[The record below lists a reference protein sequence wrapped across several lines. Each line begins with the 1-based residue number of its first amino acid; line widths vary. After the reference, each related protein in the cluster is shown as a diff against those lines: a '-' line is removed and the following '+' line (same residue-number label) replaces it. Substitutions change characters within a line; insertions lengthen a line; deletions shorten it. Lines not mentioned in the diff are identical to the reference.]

1 MSGIGLA
8 GLSRKGNGTVPKMDS
23 RPIGHIRQGAEMRI
37 RSVVLGSV
45 LSFTLTCGALIS
57 SLANAATLMPDF
69 SVLNRSEQNLA
80 RSGDFDG
87 DGRIDELY
95 MVTEADTGRVAIHVR
110 LNRAD
115 GPQDLRVT
123 SLDSG
128 NRAPNLH
135 IAAPGFYQ
143 ADCGSY
149 TTDCATN
156 GIHTLQD
163 SLILGLD
170 GDTTVLLHWQGNHFE
185 QDFIRNDEARLAR
198 TFSVLY
204 ALNR

>member
-1 MSGIGLA
+1 
-8 GLSRKGNGTVPKMDS
+8 
-23 RPIGHIRQGAEMRI
+23 MRM
-37 RSVVLGSV
+37 RSVILGSV
-45 LSFTLTCGALIS
+45 LAVMMTGGAMIS
-57 SLANAATLMPDF
+57 SLAGAATLMPDLNT
-69 SVLNRSEQNLA
+69 LNRADQNLS

-87 DGRIDELY
+87 DGRADELY

-128 NRAPNLH
+128 NAAPNLH
-135 IAAPGFYQ
+135 VAAPGFYQ

-149 TTDCATN
+149 TTDCAAN
-156 GIHTLQD
+156 GIRTLQD
-163 SLILGLD
+163 SLMLGLD

-198 TFSVLY
+198 ALSALY